1 MTVALQSETAPLR
14 ETPDGVLCVGGSR
27 VPLDTVVDAFEEG
40 LTPEEILQQY
50 PSLELPDIYAVVSYY
65 LRHREEITVYLE
77 QRRQHAAQV
86 RQENERRFDIQGF
99 RERLLARRSPA

>member
-27 VPLDTVVDAFEEG
+27 APLDTVVDAFEEG

-50 PSLELPDIYAVVSYY
+50 PSLELPDIYAVIGYF
-65 LRHREEITVYLE
+65 LRHREEINRYLAERRRQATLVREENE
-77 QRRQHAAQV
+77 QRFEIR
-86 RQENERRFDIQGF
+86 GF